1 MKHLLAGIIF
11 LLLLCTNI
19 KANRNVSDLGS
30 IDDIAM
36 NTPQY
41 AANSIESLVIYG
53 QSNTQSELELTRFYF
68 VWLAQNIVYDTIEF
82 EATKRNLAKQSYDS
96 VFQNR
101 KAICR
106 GYADLLAIL
115 CQKSGIDA
123 RTISGYTKTIG
134 QKPNLNEVHAW
145 NAIKIQDKW
154 HLFDVTWASNYLER
168 SGKLDYRF
176 NDYFLQ
182 CPTEFTKRH
191 FPFDPIWQLSNTI
204 ITPDVFFSEKTDNS
218 TVDYFTD
225 YTKIL
230 EKEGVLLSYE
240 QNIKSYERAISFLPN
255 EKRLHNILNYYKSEK
270 AYYLFEKANQLLERF
285 RNQKDT
291 DLQQWS
297 KQDFKEIISNAQE
310 AKVLFESAY
319 QLYET
324 MSLMVEDE
332 DTALIQS
339 NKEAIAQNNELTEKL
354 IQYLENLEF
363 EMNKIHLAG
372 INKRN

>member
-1 MKHLLAGIIF
+1 MKHLLAGTAF

-19 KANRNVSDLGS
+19 KANHNISDLSS
-30 IDDIAM
+30 IDDIAL

-53 QSNTQSELELTRFYF
+53 QSNTQSELELVRFYF
-68 VWLAQNIVYDTIEF
+68 VWLAQNIAYDTVEF
-82 EATKRNLAKQSYDS
+82 EATKRTLAKQSFDS

-106 GYADLLAIL
+106 GYADLLAVL

-134 QKPNLNEVHAW
+134 QKPNLSEVHAW

-154 HLFDVTWASNYLER
+154 HLFDVTWASNYLVC
-168 SGKLDYRF
+168 SGRVDYRF

-182 CPTEFTKRH
+182 SPTEFTKRH
-191 FPFDPIWQLSNTI
+191 FPFDPIWQLSNKI
-204 ITPDVFFSEKTDNS
+204 IVPDAFFSDKIDRI

-230 EKEGVLLSYE
+230 AEEAVLLSYE
-240 QNIKSYERAISFLPN
+240 QHIKSYERAISFLPD
-255 EKRLHNILNYYKSEK
+255 EKRLHNILNYHKSEK

-285 RNQKDT
+285 RNQKDI
-291 DLQQWS
+291 DVQEWR
-297 KQDFKEIISNAQE
+297 KQDFKEILSNAQE
-310 AKVLFESAY
+310 AKVLFEGAF

-324 MSLMVEDE
+324 MSLTVEQE
-332 DTALIQS
+332 DVALIHA
-339 NKEAIAQNNELTEKL
+339 NKEAIAQNNELTVKL
-354 IQYLENLEF
+354 IQYLQNLEF

-372 INKRN
+372 TNKRN